1 MPTVKLYNL
10 AHKEVGQIDLS
21 DKVFAAPENQH
32 LFYEVVK
39 MQLAR
44 RRSGTAYCK
53 DKGVVSHSTRKLFK
67 QKGTGRARRGSA
79 KSPLLKGGGAAFG
92 PKPRDFGY
100 SVPKRVR
107 KAALR
112 SALSLRLRDEHLFVI
127 DDMGVDWISTKKAL
141 ATVGKFSETKL
152 LVVDLENDHL
162 NRSVRNVP
170 GYKFL
175 PAAGV
180 NVYDVLYHD
189 TVVLS
194 KAAVSFLEGVLDHD
208 R

>member
-10 AHKEVGQIDLS
+10 QQKEVGQIDLS
-21 DKVFAAPENQH
+21 DKVFAAEANPH

-112 SALSLRLRDEHLFVI
+112 SALSARLRDERLFVI
-127 DDMGVDWISTKKAL
+127 DDLAVDWISTKKAL
-141 ATVGKFSETKL
+141 ATVGKFANVKL
-152 LVVDLENDHL
+152 LVVDVENDHL
-162 NRSVRNVP
+162 YRSVRNVP
-170 GYKFL
+170 GYLFL

-180 NVYDVLYHD
+180 NVYDVLNHD

>member
-10 AHKEVGQIDLS
+10 ARKEVGQIDLS
-21 DKVFAAPENQH
+21 DKVFGAPENQN

-39 MQLAR
+39 MQMAR

-67 QKGTGRARRGSA
+67 QKGTGRARRGSL

-92 PKPRDFGY
+92 PKPRDFSY

-112 SALSLRLRDEHLFVI
+112 SALSLRLRDERLFVI
-127 DDMGVDWISTKKAL
+127 DDMAIEWISTKKAVS
-141 ATVGKFSETKL
+141 TVGSFAVSKL
-152 LVVDLENDHL
+152 LVVDVENDHL
-162 NRSVRNVP
+162 LRSVRNVP
-170 GYKFL
+170 GYRFL
-175 PAAGV
+175 PAEGV
-180 NVYDVLYHD
+180 NVYDVLNHD

-194 KAAVSFLEGVLDHD
+194 KAAVSYLEGVLDHD

>member
-10 AHKEVGQIDLS
+10 QRKEVGSLDLS
-21 DKVFAAPENQH
+21 DKVFAAAENQH

-39 MQLAR
+39 MQMAR
-44 RRSGTAYCK
+44 RRSGTAYAK
-53 DKGVVSHSTRKLFK
+53 DKGVVAHSTRKLFK
-67 QKGTGRARRGSA
+67 QKGTGRARRGSL

-112 SALSLRLRDEHLFVI
+112 SALSLRLRDERLFVV
-127 DDMGVDWISTKKAL
+127 DDLGVDWISTKKAV
-141 ATVGKFSETKL
+141 ATVGSFAPAKL
-152 LVVDLENDHL
+152 LVVDVENDRMY
-162 NRSVRNVP
+162 RSVRNVP

-180 NVYDVLYHD
+180 NVYDVLNHD

-194 KAAVSFLEGVLDHD
+194 KAAVSFLEGALDHD